1 MPYLGRSTEALGVRT
16 RFTYLASSGDTS
28 VSGADVNGLS
38 LSFTDGVYVD
48 VFLNGVKL
56 KSGDDYVTTTANTI
70 SSLSAMQANDEVEVI
85 VYDVFTLAD
94 MVSSSDGGSFFG
106 QVNFKTDSAV
116 VAFGLDNDITLTH
129 VADTGL
135 NIKNTAT
142 GDDNPLLLTLQ
153 TGETDIAANDVIAK
167 IAFQAPDEGTG
178 TDAVLVNG
186 AIQVRSEGDFAADN
200 NATSMDFMTSA
211 SEAATTKMTL
221 NSSGTLEVLKVGSG
235 TSVNLKMDGTTIGG
249 LGVISDRVYLEAEG
263 SHSVYLDASADNFN
277 PGSDTGTDN

>member
-116 VAFGLDNDITLTH
+116 VAFGLDNDVTLTH

-142 GDDNPLLLTLQ
+142 GDDKPVVLTLQ
-153 TGETDIAANDVIAK
+153 TGETDIAQDDVLGTINFQAPDESTGTDAILVAAGISAISEGDFSSSSNATTLQFTAAKSAAAGSDGGRLRLTSDANLILKDLDTADGSTPTITLQTGDTDIAADDLLGS
-167 IAFQAPDEGTG
+167 IFFQAPDEGTG
-178 TDAVLVNG
+178 TDA
-186 AIQVRSEGDFAADN
+186 I
-200 NATSMDFMTSA
+200 
-211 SEAATTKMTL
+211 
-221 NSSGTLEVLKVGSG
+221 
-235 TSVNLKMDGTTIGG
+235 
-249 LGVISDRVYLEAEG
+249 
-263 SHSVYLDASADNFN
+263 
-277 PGSDTGTDN
+277 